1 MKATT
6 EYDNLDVVANRLLC
20 LGGMPEPGLSPGA
33 EMVEYYKTPAQVV
46 VELVQRIDWKAEDVF
61 FDLGS
66 GLGQVVLLVHLLAG
80 VRVRG
85 VEIEAAY
92 CEYAER
98 CAARLGLAG
107 VEFICADARVVDLS
121 AGTVFFLF
129 TPFMGAVFSVVMER
143 LRAVA
148 LKQTIRVIGYGPCSE
163 EIAKLSWL
171 EEDGMGNDGMGN
183 GVTGNDGIY
192 SLRYFTRKIEPV
204 T

>member
-1 MKATT
+1 M
-6 EYDNLDVVANRLLC
+6 EYDDLDIAANRLLC
-20 LGGMPEPGLSPGA
+20 FGGMPEPGLSLGA

-46 VELVQRIDWKAEDVF
+46 VELVRRIDWKAEDVF

-80 VRVRG
+80 VRARG

-98 CAARLGLAG
+98 CAARLGLVG
-107 VEFICADARVVDLS
+107 VEFICADARVADLS
-121 AGTVFFLF
+121 EGTVFFLF
-129 TPFMGAVFSVVMER
+129 TPFRGQILSMVMER

-148 LKQTIRVIGYGPCSE
+148 LERKITVVGYGPCSK
-163 EIAKLSWL
+163 EIRKLSWL
-171 EEDGMGNDGMGN
+171 EEDGATDG
-183 GVTGNDGIY
+183 GVY
-192 SLRYFTRKIEPV
+192 SLRCFTPKTEPV